1 MSVERRYSL
10 IRHEHS
16 EYLTTSSA
24 ASTYLPL
31 TGGELSGTLTVRTPG
46 SQINLYETDAAD
58 TADRGLLELNSGAIN
73 LDAYDNSA
81 AALRRAVAY
90 TVVEG
95 DLYLNGFTNG
105 GRTYISRTAQS
116 PVVIY
121 GDTSVTDNISGNA
134 TTTYSR
140 WFCNGGSTIRG
151 YVFGD
156 ASGFGLLTSA
166 GGWGVQ
172 CSPSHILLNNPLQ
185 LGVQTTATTAT
196 AGARTLPANP
206 VDFLVVVINGTSRK
220 IPYYAT

>member
-1 MSVERRYSL
+1 MSVERRFSL

-16 EYLTTSSA
+16 EYLTTASA

-31 TGGELSGTLTVRTPG
+31 SGGSLTGAISLNVSGSHITLYDTNG
-46 SQINLYETDAAD
+46 AD
-58 TADRGLLELNSGAIN
+58 TADRGLVELNGSLIGLLTFDSSATKWNYAFQSDVVSGAVHIGATSN
-73 LDAYDNSA
+73 TNCEVYLYGTGAP
-81 AALRRAVAY
+81 VASF
-90 TVVEG
+90 V
-95 DLYLNGFTNG
+95 
-105 GRTYISRTAQS
+105 
-116 PVVIY
+116 
-121 GDTSVTDNISGNA
+121 SGNA
-134 TTTYSR
+134 TTGYCR
-140 WFCNGGSTIRG
+140 LLVNGGSVLRG
-151 YVFGD
+151 YLYGD